1 MSIAMGGK
9 WSAGSS
15 RYKYEGAAGMSME
28 AGMTCDDESPGG
40 EGGHST
46 G

>member
-15 RYKYEGAAGMSME
+15 RYMYEGAAGIWVE
-28 AGMTCDDESPGG
+28 ADMTGDDD
-40 EGGHST
+40 
-46 G
+46 

>member
-15 RYKYEGAAGMSME
+15 RYMYEGTAGIWVE
-28 AGMTCDDESPGG
+28 AGMTGDD
-40 EGGHST
+40 
-46 G
+46 